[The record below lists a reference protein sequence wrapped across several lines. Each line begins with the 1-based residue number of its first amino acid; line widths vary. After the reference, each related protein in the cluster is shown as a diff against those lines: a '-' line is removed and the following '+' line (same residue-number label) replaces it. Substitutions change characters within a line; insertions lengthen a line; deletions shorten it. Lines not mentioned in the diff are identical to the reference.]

1 MTEEKTEKEQPQKLE
16 KAKGEHGI
24 MKLREKNVSR
34 GRELSLSNAI
44 SGSSNRKGSIMV
56 KHVGMEFRL
65 PGSVWQVRRS
75 NHQLGAASL
84 DT

>member
-34 GRELSLSNAI
+34 GRELSLCQMPLV
-44 SGSSNRKGSIMV
+44 GLVTEKG
-56 KHVGMEFRL
+56 
-65 PGSVWQVRRS
+65 
-75 NHQLGAASL
+75 A
-84 DT
+84 